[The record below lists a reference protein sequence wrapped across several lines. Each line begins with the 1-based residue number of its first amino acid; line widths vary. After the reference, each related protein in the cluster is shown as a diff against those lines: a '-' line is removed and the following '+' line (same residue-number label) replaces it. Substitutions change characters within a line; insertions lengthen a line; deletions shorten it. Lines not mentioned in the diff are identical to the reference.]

1 MRLFPTLLVAG
12 SLAPA
17 LPAQR
22 IVAHGG
28 ASYEAP
34 ENTIAAFELAWD
46 RGADAIEADVRL
58 TVDGRVVCMHDASTE
73 RTADQNLVVA
83 DSTLADL
90 LELDVGSWKGR
101 RWRGERVPTL
111 EEVLAVVPPGR
122 QVFLEIKCGREILGA
137 LRQVLVGVDLE
148 PERLL
153 AAYAVGI
160 FPMADEAGKMHWLA
174 PDPRAIIK
182 LEQFK
187 INRSLR
193 SVLRQ
198 GLFEI
203 TVNRAFPQ
211 VIRACADR
219 AEGTWISD
227 DIFEAYSTLH
237 RIGFAHSVE
246 AWKEGELAGGL
257 YGVTMG
263 GAFFGE
269 SMFHRITDAS
279 KIALAMLVT
288 RMKQRGFVLLDVQ
301 FITQHL
307 QRFGAL
313 EISREEYETLL
324 HEAIKLPCRFDD
336 EKKPASNGFEDH
348 ILDHG

>member
-22 IVAHGG
+22 IVAHRG

-137 LRQVLVGVDLE
+137 LRQVLDGADLE
-148 PERLL
+148 PDRIVVLGFIADVIAAVKDQIPDVEACWLTDFEEDEETGRWTPTREVVLQTL
-153 AAYAVGI
+153 A
-160 FPMADEAGKMHWLA
+160 
-174 PDPRAIIK
+174 R
-182 LEQFK
+182 
-187 INRSLR
+187 
-193 SVLRQ
+193 
-198 GLFEI
+198 
-203 TVNRAFPQ
+203 
-211 VIRACADR
+211 IRADGLSAQAHETVDVAFVAALRDAGLSLHVWTVDNPSVAGRFR
-219 AEGTWISD
+219 ALGVDSITTNRP
-227 DIFEAYSTLH
+227 ALV
-237 RIGFAHSVE
+237 RR
-246 AWKEGELAGGL
+246 GL
-257 YGVTMG
+257 
-263 GAFFGE
+263 
-269 SMFHRITDAS
+269 
-279 KIALAMLVT
+279 
-288 RMKQRGFVLLDVQ
+288 RGCFL
-301 FITQHL
+301 
-307 QRFGAL
+307 
-313 EISREEYETLL
+313 
-324 HEAIKLPCRFDD
+324 
-336 EKKPASNGFEDH
+336 
-348 ILDHG
+348 